1 MQESYALGDV
11 KGLNNVGGLIGIDS
25 VGGSN
30 KSNTLN
36 RWILKSYSKGNI
48 EGNRNVG
55 GVIGNS
61 RTAGINAYIKI
72 RSSHHTE
79 GSVTGTRDYI
89 GGLVG
94 YGSSVT
100 SSYHVGGDVSG
111 ASYVGGLM
119 GLAVGDVKKLLFRGK
134 YHWFFLCRWS
144 CWQG

>member
-1 MQESYALGDV
+1 MGYASGSV
-11 KGLNNVGGLIGIDS
+11 SDS
-25 VGGSN
+25 HS
-30 KSNTLN
+30 
-36 RWILKSYSKGNI
+36 
-48 EGNRNVG
+48 
-55 GVIGNS
+55 
-61 RTAGINAYIKI
+61 
-72 RSSHHTE
+72 E